1 MGGSKWGGSKWGG
14 SKWREGKPSRH
25 KTWPKSL
32 QMSPA
37 LQIQSAEIHREIPI
51 PENCPPENC
60 PPENCP
66 PENCPP
72 ENSGPEYRPAEI
84 SRTETCAETCA
95 EPSQALLLAL
105 AGSQLEA
112 IAAILRAHEAR
123 IGQELIMK
131 R

>member
-1 MGGSKWGGSKWGG
+1 MGGSKWGGP
-14 SKWREGKPSRH
+14 KWREGKPSRH

-51 PENCPPENC
+51 PENCPSENC

-112 IAAILRAHEAR
+112 IAAILRAHETR

>member
-1 MGGSKWGGSKWGG
+1 MGGSKWGG

-51 PENCPPENC
+51 
-60 PPENCP
+60 

>member
-1 MGGSKWGGSKWGG
+1 MGGSKWGG
-14 SKWREGKPSRH
+14 SKWREGKPARH

>member
-1 MGGSKWGGSKWGG
+1 MGGSKWGG